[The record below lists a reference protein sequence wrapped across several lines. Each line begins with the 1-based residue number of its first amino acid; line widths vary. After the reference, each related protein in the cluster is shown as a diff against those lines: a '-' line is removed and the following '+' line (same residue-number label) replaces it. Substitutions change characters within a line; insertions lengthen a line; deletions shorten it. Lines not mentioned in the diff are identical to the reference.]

1 MATITRAGQTFTTQ
15 MTSQPHTTV
24 AVLQHPVETNWREQ
38 LPVLTGRSITLR
50 ELTIEDAPS
59 LLSMLSVE
67 EVSRFISP
75 PPTTIEGY
83 ERFIRWT
90 HTQRKAG
97 QFVCFGVV
105 PEGMTQAIGLFQVR
119 ALEPGFA
126 TAEWGFAMGSPFW
139 GSGLFLDGAQLV
151 LGFAFDQLAVH
162 RLEARSAVHNGR
174 GNGALRKIGAFQEGL
189 LRRSFLKHGTYYDQV
204 LWTILDSDWKHRYTS
219 ASETRH

>member
-1 MATITRAGQTFTTQ
+1 MATITRAGQATMTQTMPSPHATTALVG
-15 MTSQPHTTV
+15 S
-24 AVLQHPVETNWREQ
+24 PVETNWREQ
-38 LPVLTGRSITLR
+38 LPVLAGRAVTLR

-59 LLSMLSVE
+59 LFSMLSVE

-90 HTQRKAG
+90 HAQRQAG

-105 PEGMTQAIGLFQVR
+105 PEGMTHAIGLFQVR

-126 TAEWGFAMGSPFW
+126 TAEWGFALGSPFW

-151 LGFAFDQLAVH
+151 LDFAFDQIGVH
-162 RLEARSAVHNGR
+162 RLEARSAAHNGR

-204 LWTILDSDWKHRYTS
+204 LWAILDSDWRQRHYVS
-219 ASETRH
+219 SETVQ